1 MSVMILDSE
10 DELRKKAI
18 GLLVRE
24 LGPVDSARFINLLK
38 PPKKGTD
45 SVKIRRKW
53 LASIDQ
59 EAFVAEALANLNK
72 DPRIS
77 EGK

>member
-1 MSVMILDSE
+1 MSAITLTSE
-10 DELRKKAI
+10 DELRRRAI
-18 GLLVRE
+18 RLLVRE

-38 PPKKGTD
+38 PPKRGTD

-59 EAFVAEALANLNK
+59 EAFVADALAHLNH

-77 EGK
+77 EPK